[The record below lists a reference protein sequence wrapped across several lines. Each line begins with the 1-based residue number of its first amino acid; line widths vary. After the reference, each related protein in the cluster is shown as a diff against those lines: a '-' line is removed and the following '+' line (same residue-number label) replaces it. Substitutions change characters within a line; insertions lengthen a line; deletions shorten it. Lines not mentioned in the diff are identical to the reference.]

1 MHSERSIGQVGANII
16 GSIASVHPTIHIAN
30 IIDGQS
36 PKIHCAIRDID
47 LILGGIHALG
57 ADDRGSVASGV
68 SEGPVDFVRRDS

>member
-1 MHSERSIGQVGANII
+1 MYSERSIGQVGANII
-16 GSIASVHPTIHIAN
+16 GGVASVHPTINITN

-36 PKIHCAIRDID
+36 PKIRAIRGID

-57 ADDRGSVASGV
+57 ADDRESVATGI